1 MEFIENKNVLKKIQ
15 QYSTGITEQLLAV
28 RELIK
33 QVAKDCGDDNVV
45 EETLKWAE
53 PSYITK
59 NGSTIRI
66 NRYKDTEDIAVYFNC
81 QSSLVETCRE
91 IYGDCFEYEAK
102 RALVLKAD
110 QPLPEI
116 ELSHCIQ
123 LALTYHKVKHLP
135 LLGA

>member
-1 MEFIENKNVLKKIQ
+1 MELIENKKVLKQIQ
-15 QYSTGITEQLLAV
+15 QHSEKISKQLLAV

-33 QVAKDCGDDNVV
+33 QVASESEDDNIV
-45 EETLKWAE
+45 EETLKWSE

-59 NGSTIRI
+59 IGSTIRI
-66 NRYKDTEDIAVYFNC
+66 NRYRATENIAVYFNC
-81 QSSLVETCRE
+81 RTSLVETCRE
-91 IYGDCFEYEAK
+91 IYGDSFEYEAN
-102 RALVLKAD
+102 RALVLKTD
-110 QPLPEI
+110 QPLPET